1 MALFAILTS
10 PVMGQ
15 NSDSI
20 KSEHSAVLPKDSLS
34 TPRHEI
40 DSLKSC
46 IKMMQIEI
54 TEKEKQISLLK
65 DRLMFADSCFL
76 RISNDCLRKRYD
88 PVRVNEAIANFQK
101 MYSDKLQE
109 TFSPLKSL
117 LEGYKDYYNEDVKVT
132 NSKFNVRI
140 KRERV

>member
-1 MALFAILTS
+1 MALFAIFYS
-10 PVMGQ
+10 PIMGQ

-20 KSEHSAVLPKDSLS
+20 KSEHSDVLPKDSLS
-34 TPRHEI
+34 TQMYEV

-65 DRLMFADSCFL
+65 NRLMFADSCFL
-76 RISNDCLRKRYD
+76 RISNDCLRKKYD
-88 PVRVNEAIANFQK
+88 PVRVNEAIAKFQK
-101 MYSDKLQE
+101 MYSSELQK

-117 LEGYKDYYNEDVKVT
+117 LENYKVYYNEISMVFNLN
-132 NSKFNVRI
+132 NS
-140 KRERV
+140 

>member
-1 MALFAILTS
+1 MNKFKYILMALFAILTS

-54 TEKEKQISLLK
+54 TEKEILLRASETKLHVIIFQHDVVRQSL
-65 DRLMFADSCFL
+65 S
-76 RISNDCLRKRYD
+76 
-88 PVRVNEAIANFQK
+88 V
-101 MYSDKLQE
+101 
-109 TFSPLKSL
+109 KSH
-117 LEGYKDYYNEDVKVT
+117 T
-132 NSKFNVRI
+132 SH
-140 KRERV
+140 